1 MILVLTLLRLSQLV
15 AGLAVRGRST
25 AQELASDPHAEEPG
39 TVEEGLLTAADY
51 AYPPEENN
59 ETETVEVPDDIV
71 LVPFVEVMDQCLY
84 APREIPECVDFDRH
98 GPSLAHAI
106 TRRYVFMV
114 VVLAI
119 ATWSLGNSVSL
130 EAIGRIMNVE
140 KDEESREVL
149 NAVVSEVTVLG
160 FIALISGIASR
171 TNFLNSI
178 SPAVF
183 GEPPESGAHTPH
195 HLFLLRVASRL
206 FLGED
211 PSPEDAEPNHAA
223 AIERFPDIRDGRN
236 LGELTVLFEDIHIGL
251 FLIMITLIL
260 LALLNYTQVN
270 YIVKEWE
277 HAEALIQRHAPD
289 DAFRMLHALV
299 QKLETGFLRGFRMR
313 IYMMY
318 ISYRQEFMNPSIG
331 IQPDG
336 VDSVSFPFF
345 EYLRRCAGA
354 ALVESVEV
362 PLWMYAANG
371 IMVLCVR
378 PFLSLGNI
386 GTCNVRFFVIVP
398 YVLILP
404 MLILSVKLTNIMNQ
418 MYVDPNKM
426 LGIAEEGDAAGRR
439 FAIDH
444 LQAQP
449 TEVKKAEAE
458 NALRALQQYTH
469 GTLTPTPFERLF
481 WFHRC
486 GIRFLAIVSRLVL
499 FWTSVYVALF
509 ILVVIH
515 FPFTWM
521 ENHVYIAAILFPLVL
536 NMFVVF
542 PYVTC
547 CRILVANT
555 EYSPHRYAIRQ
566 LLRESSAEVDRA
578 KQMLVAVFKREK
590 MKGLVLHAKTS
601 LANKEIKELE
611 DKFDL
616 IPERTRHFIE
626 KAYYAFDTNNDGYL
640 NRGELHKCLQTLRMN
655 GDLED
660 VALGLSASGLFRPA
674 SDEWFQILAPDL
686 RGVNHAQFKV
696 LIWALVNT
704 SGLELNREEVVE
716 ALTHVN
722 RGDTQVNADA
732 IQKIVLRLTRLQKG
746 VAELGSTFMQEM
758 YFFKKLEGM
767 LPEGYEVTVGDFADL
782 IISWDLEF
790 STQRGLE

>member
-1 MILVLTLLRLSQLV
+1 M
-15 AGLAVRGRST
+15 
-25 AQELASDPHAEEPG
+25 
-39 TVEEGLLTAADY
+39 VEEELMTGAD
-51 AYPPEENN
+51 EEFIDSGSN
-59 ETETVEVPDDIV
+59 ETVDRDSDIL

-84 APREIPECVDFDRH
+84 APRETQECVDFERH
-98 GPSLAHAI
+98 GPSLNHAI

-114 VVLAI
+114 VVLTI
-119 ATWSLGNSVSL
+119 AMWSLGNSVSL
-130 EAIGRIMNVE
+130 DAIGRIMNIE
-140 KDEESREVL
+140 KNEGNREVL

-160 FIALISGIASR
+160 FIALVSGVASR
-171 TNFLNSI
+171 TNFLNKI

-183 GEPPESGAHTPH
+183 GEPPAAGAHGD
-195 HLFLLRVASRL
+195 LFLLRLVGRL

-211 PSPEDAEPNHAA
+211 PSPEDMEPSQAA

-236 LGELTVLFEDIHIGL
+236 LAELTVLFEDIHIGL
-251 FLIMITLIL
+251 FLIMITLIA
-260 LALLNYTQVN
+260 LALLNYAQVN
-270 YIVKEWE
+270 LIVNEWE
-277 HAEALIQRHAPD
+277 RGEALIQRHAPD
-289 DAFRMLHALV
+289 DAFRMLNALV
-299 QKLETGFLRGFRMR
+299 SKLETGFHRRFRMR

-318 ISYRQEFMNPSIG
+318 ISYRAEFLNPSTG
-331 IQPDG
+331 VEPDG
-336 VDSVSFPFF
+336 VDSVSFPFL
-345 EYLRRCAGA
+345 EYLRRCSGA

-371 IMVLCVR
+371 IVVLVLR
-378 PFLSLGNI
+378 PFFSLETA
-386 GTCNVRFFVIVP
+386 GTCDVRFFVIIP
-398 YVLILP
+398 YVLLFP
-404 MLILSVKLTNIMNQ
+404 MLVLSVKLSNIMNE
-418 MYVDPNKM
+418 MYVDPNKL
-426 LGIAEEGDAAGRR
+426 LGLAEEGDAAGRR
-439 FAIDH
+439 FAIKH
-444 LQAQP
+444 LAQDPP
-449 TEVKKAEAE
+449 TEVKKAEADTF
-458 NALRALQQYTH
+458 LRALQQYTH

-486 GIRFLAIVSRLVL
+486 GIRFLAVVSRLVL

-515 FPFTWM
+515 YPFTWM
-521 ENHVYIAAILFPLVL
+521 QQYLAVLFILLPLVF

-566 LLRESSAEVDRA
+566 LLRESSAEVDQA

-590 MKGLVLHAKTS
+590 MKGLVLHAKQS

-640 NRGELHKCLQTLRMN
+640 NRDELHQCLQMLRMS

-660 VALGLSASGLFRPA
+660 VALGLSASGLFRPS

-704 SGLELNREEVVE
+704 TGLELTKEEVVE

-722 RGDTQVNADA
+722 RGNSTINADD
-732 IQKIVLRLTRLQKG
+732 IQKIVLRLTRLTKG

-767 LPEGYEVTVGDFADL
+767 VSSGYEVTLTDFAEL
-782 IISWDLEF
+782 IISWDHEF